1 LNRSGLV
8 IALVLISA
16 GYSAIDAIELIR
28 EKRSQWVLHNP
39 EFERW
44 LLELD
49 GTAWTRG
56 RK

>member
-1 LNRSGLV
+1 M
-8 IALVLISA
+8 IAA

-28 EKRSQWVLHNP
+28 EKRSRWVMHNP

-49 GTAWTRG
+49 GTAWSSG
-56 RK
+56 KN